1 MPWHNQSN
9 YEASN
14 TSNPENLDQA
24 MLAVVMVVKMAEPD
38 LELNV
43 VARPNAALIDKC
55 RV

>member
-1 MPWHNQSN
+1 
-9 YEASN
+9 
-14 TSNPENLDQA
+14 